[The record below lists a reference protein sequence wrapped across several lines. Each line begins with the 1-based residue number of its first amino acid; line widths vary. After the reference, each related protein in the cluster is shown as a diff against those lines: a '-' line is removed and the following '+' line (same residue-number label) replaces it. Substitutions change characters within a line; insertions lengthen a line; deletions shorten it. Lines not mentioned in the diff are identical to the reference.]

1 MSGTL
6 DFAITLDRADALSGF
21 DQVRRANS
29 TLRSTVGAARNT
41 AVLLGSSLAPEITAQ
56 IMTVSSVIKSVGN
69 VAKASGAGVGTLSG
83 ALAVVAAFAWTAKSA
98 FDAFK
103 ASAQWKEGEA
113 GLAGQLG
120 KFYES
125 AEGRADKLRNKM
137 EEMVDNGTLTPETR
151 DSFRKTLMPVSSN
164 TEWRQNIQFVESNVK
179 LIEQQQKA
187 VGKLDELQREM
198 LVNSL
203 SGYDKQRAAAYKL
216 YEERVKQIKELEKS
230 GQLPAEELAA
240 RAMQSA
246 KDELKQNLVDTTKT
260 PKLNFK
266 ESKQASELERIG
278 LVLTTGVGFGGN
290 DAGRNTAE
298 NTRRMLEEQRKT
310 NSLLA
315 SGGASFERK

>member
-137 EEMVDNGTLTPETR
+137 DEMVDNGTLTPQTR
-151 DSFRKTLMPVSSN
+151 DAFRKMLMPVSSN
-164 TEWRQNIQFVESNVK
+164 TEWRQNIQFVEGNVK
-179 LIEQQQKA
+179 LVEQQQKA
-187 VGKLDELQREM
+187 VGKLDDLQREM

-203 SGYDKQRAAAYKL
+203 AGYDKQRAAAYKL
-216 YEERVKQIKELEKS
+216 YEERVKQIEDLKKA
-230 GQLPAEELAA
+230 GQFPAEEIAA
-240 RAMQSA
+240 RALQTA

-260 PKLNFK
+260 PKVNFR

-278 LVLTTGVGFGGN
+278 LVLTTGVGFGS
-290 DAGRNTAE
+290 DPGRNTAE

-310 NSLLA
+310 NTLLA
-315 SGGASFERK
+315 GGGASFERK